1 MQLQSRLR
9 FSRLLWSFT
18 SSPDLTPYPGGRKR
32 GRFGSHRR
40 CVVLS
45 SWRLGLARR
54 MAWRNPL
61 LRLGA
66 SRVGRGA
73 GAAGMRIVAD
83 GDLVGLFCRGVV
95 EATEPAPEICTGL
108 AARQPR
114 FG

>member
-18 SSPDLTPYPGGRKR
+18 GSPDLTPYPGGRKR

-66 SRVGRGA
+66 SRVGRA
-73 GAAGMRIVAD
+73 
-83 GDLVGLFCRGVV
+83 LVPLACVSLRMVIWSDYFV
-95 EATEPAPEICTGL
+95 EA
-108 AARQPR
+108 
-114 FG
+114 